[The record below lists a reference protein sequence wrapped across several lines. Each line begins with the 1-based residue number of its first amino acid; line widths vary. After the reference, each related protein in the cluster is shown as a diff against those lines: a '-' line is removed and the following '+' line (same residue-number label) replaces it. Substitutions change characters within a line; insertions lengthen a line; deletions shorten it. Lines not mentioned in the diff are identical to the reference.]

1 MNDKASEPD
10 QAEDEYPLVS
20 AIMLTGRVTLLDAL
34 ICIKC
39 FQAQTYPY
47 KELIII
53 NNAKNQFAAS
63 ELNIKADRDVF
74 VIDTPQELS
83 AGMARNYGIRAA
95 NGQILAQFD
104 ADYYHHPKRLESQI
118 ATLAENEAHICVLSE
133 TLLYS
138 YVSGRA
144 FLNNNDKQAIL
155 GTMVFLRPSG
165 IDYPDFTKHEE
176 FGILDRM
183 VKTNMKPIAISKP
196 ELCCKFYFATNE
208 RIEDPINHGLTKKQ
222 FQAVKKIV
230 KDRHSLQHVSTPPP
244 DDQKTVDAE
253 NQEPQSDST

>member
-1 MNDKASEPD
+1 MNDTPELN
-10 QAEDEYPLVS
+10 QTEDKYPLVS

-34 ICIKC
+34 MGIKC

-47 KELIII
+47 KDLIIV

-83 AGMARNYGIRAA
+83 AGMARNFGIRAA

-104 ADYYHHPKRLESQI
+104 VDSYHHPKRLESQI

-144 FLNNNDKQAIL
+144 FLNSNDKKAIL
-155 GTMVFLRPSG
+155 GTMVFLRPTN

-176 FGILDRM
+176 FEILDKM
-183 VKTNMKPIAISKP
+183 VKANMKPIAISKP
-196 ELCCKFYFATNE
+196 ELCCKFYFTTHE

-230 KDRHSLQHVSTPPP
+230 KDRRSLQRVSTPPP
-244 DDQKTVDAE
+244 DDQKIVDVE
-253 NQEPQSDST
+253 SKESHSVST

>member
-1 MNDKASEPD
+1 MDDATLKSD
-10 QAEDEYPLVS
+10 QTEEYPLVS

-34 ICIKC
+34 AGIKC

-63 ELNIKADRDVF
+63 ELNIKAEHDVF

-83 AGMARNYGIRAA
+83 AGMARNFGIRAA

-104 ADYYHHPKRLESQI
+104 ADCYYHPERLESQI
-118 ATLAENEAHICVLSE
+118 AALAENETHICVLSE

-138 YVSGRA
+138 YISGRA

-155 GTMVFLRPSG
+155 GTMVFLRPVN
-165 IDYPDFTKHEE
+165 IDYPDFIKHEE
-176 FGILDRM
+176 FEMLDRM
-183 VKTNMKPIAISKP
+183 VKANMKPIAISKP
-196 ELCCKFYFATNE
+196 ELCCKFYFATDE

-230 KDRHSLQHVSTPPP
+230 KDRRFPQRVSALLP
-244 DDQKTVDAE
+244 DDQKIVDAE
-253 NQEPQSDST
+253 NPEPQSAST

>member
-1 MNDKASEPD
+1 MNDATPEPD
-10 QAEDEYPLVS
+10 QTEEYPLVS

-34 ICIKC
+34 ACIKC

-83 AGMARNYGIRAA
+83 AGMARNFGIRAA

-118 ATLAENEAHICVLSE
+118 AILAENEAHICVLSE

-155 GTMVFLRPSG
+155 GTMVFLRPVQ
-165 IDYPDFTKHEE
+165 IDYPDFIKHEE
-176 FGILDRM
+176 FEMLDKM
-183 VKTNMKPIAISKP
+183 VQSNMKPIAISKP
-196 ELCCKFYFATNE
+196 ELCCKFYFATDD
-208 RIEDPINHGLTKKQ
+208 RIENPINNGLTKKQ
-222 FQAVKKIV
+222 FKAVKKIV
-230 KDRHSLQHVSTPPP
+230 QDRRSPQRVSTPPP
-244 DDQKTVDAE
+244 DDQKIVDVE
-253 NQEPQSDST
+253 SQEPHSVSM